1 MCAVAIGMRQYLVL
15 KGGRRNWY
23 AKSLGRLGVPYS
35 SEARAIRSAIDR
47 AEASGNKGKPALVA
61 LFTKHRAP
69 KIIWTFGQDPYP
81 PITFSV

>member
-15 KGGRRNWY
+15 KGRRNWY